1 MKPDLSWWTALTSTA
16 SQLINKSRT
25 TAFPWWGVVAMALV
39 VGVSNYLVQFPV
51 NDWLVWGAIT
61 YPLAFL
67 VNDLVN
73 RFHGADTA
81 RVVVYTGFAIGVVLS
96 LSVESIETRV
106 AVASGMAFLLAQLL
120 DVYLFD
126 KLRQRRWWI
135 APSVSSGISSVVD
148 TALFFGIAFAGTGLP
163 WQQWATGDLAVK
175 WAVAAL
181 SVMIYGFLS
190 KRLSLPAHPTS

>member
-1 MKPDLSWWTALTSTA
+1 
-16 SQLINKSRT
+16 
-25 TAFPWWGVVAMALV
+25 MALV